1 MDSKKPQ
8 YIPIN
13 LKEGYWP
20 HFKTGFFARY
30 GVDSLFVRS
39 VADCLTDRHVWVLIK
54 AGRISPNTKPLQ
66 IGSKEALKALEFLL
80 ERMKTDGAVEQ
91 VRHILRESMGV
102 REPIVLEAEVDGL
115 YGHGVFA
122 HWLSLFEQR
131 KFDEAGNL
139 LIKC

>member
-1 MDSKKPQ
+1 MDSQKPQ
-8 YIPIN
+8 NIPID
-13 LKEGYWP
+13 LEEGYWP
-20 HFKTGFFARY
+20 HFKAQFFARY

-39 VADCLTDRHVWVLIK
+39 VADSLTARHVKVLIK

-80 ERMKTDGAVEQ
+80 ERTKADGAIEQ

-102 REPIVLEAEVDGL
+102 REPIVLEAEVDNL

-122 HWLSLFEQR
+122 RWLSLFERR

-139 LIKC
+139 LVK